1 MDSKLVFNEV
11 KKGIN
16 SGDFVLI
23 DVRSPDEVRN
33 DGKIPSSHLIPRE
46 YIFYIFMSK
55 ILKNPLTF
63 MIARYLLKLFTNE
76 CSFIN
81 VLCTTIPGHFF
92 TICVYI
98 FHKTEVLTVILRCL
112 TGLIYYWLKSYDAK
126 RIYFHFFLFL
136 RFCTKT
142 DICIFFVFYVFVF
155 FVITFVPIKIW
166 THSAP

>member
-1 MDSKLVFNEV
+1 MDSKLVFDEV

-76 CSFIN
+76 FSFIN

-98 FHKTEVLTVILRCL
+98 FHKIEVLTVILRCL
-112 TGLIYYWLKSYDAK
+112 MGLNLDWVKSYGLK
-126 RIYFHFFLFL
+126 CSL
-136 RFCTKT
+136 RHRASSASSQKIAT
-142 DICIFFVFYVFVF
+142 D
-155 FVITFVPIKIW
+155 K
-166 THSAP
+166 

>member
-1 MDSKLVFNEV
+1 MDIKLVFDEV

-76 CSFIN
+76 RSFKN
-81 VLCTTIPGHFF
+81 VICTTIPGHFF
-92 TICVYI
+92 SICVYI
-98 FHKTEVLTVILRCL
+98 FHKIEVLTVILRCL
-112 TGLIYYWLKSYDAK
+112 MGLNLDWVKSYGLK
-126 RIYFHFFLFL
+126 CSL
-136 RFCTKT
+136 RHRASSASSQKIAT
-142 DICIFFVFYVFVF
+142 D
-155 FVITFVPIKIW
+155 K
-166 THSAP
+166 